1 MRILIVDDIPF
12 VRKAMNQ
19 ILTRLGHE
27 IVGEATNGRE
37 AIDLYVQTQP
47 DFVLMDLAM
56 PLMNGI
62 EATRQIMKI
71 NSQANVVILSS
82 LTQENLISEAILAG
96 AKDYVVKPFEASE
109 VERVLNHPGEKIAQY
124 A

>member
-27 IVGEATNGRE
+27 VVGEATNGRE

-71 NSQANVVILSS
+71 NPQANVVILSS